1 MIKDMDK
8 VNKNGPTKLST
19 MVSGLMENNKEKEC
33 KFGKMAPNTMVIGN
47 KATEMVMVL
56 KLGQMDNLIK
66 ENGKKAKLRVK
77 VRTPGPT
84 VLNMKDP
91 SRTIKF
97 MEKVSRQMKMEK

>member
-1 MIKDMDK
+1 
-8 VNKNGPTKLST
+8 
-19 MVSGLMENNKEKEC
+19 
-33 KFGKMAPNTMVIGN
+33 
-47 KATEMVMVL
+47 MVMVL